1 MNISY
6 NENIKNIS
14 LEYTDSHFNLYRL
27 IINNNDPFVV
37 NYMNNNIENLY
48 NLLNENEYNIQV
60 DIDNIILIY
69 NKPLYLKYK
78 LMMVN
83 KSNNDEKLNLILK
96 KLSLFENEIQ
106 DLKDRSTELESQL
119 ENGVVLP
126 GYNGG
131 IIDINETVLML
142 NYYNNSLKNG
152 NTNSLKINNDNNY
165 LLYNPRE
172 GGLYIQKYK
181 MNNFNGRSLKPLK
194 YLKNLKILFYTN
206 NEFIYDTNIDSVKS
220 FYEVDSSEFNN
231 LSYLQ
236 SLEVIYLEKFNNIKD
251 LNFLASLNN
260 LKFIKIINC
269 PNLSNID
276 SIKELPLLK
285 ELVLNNCPKVINTIG
300 FGSQVT
306 ITKN

>member
-1 MNISY
+1 MNIIY
-6 NENIKNIS
+6 NENTKSIS

-27 IINNNDPFVV
+27 VINNNDPFIL
-37 NYMNNNIENLY
+37 NYMNNNVKDLY
-48 NLLNENEYNIQV
+48 NLLKENKHYIQV
-60 DIDNIILIY
+60 DTDSVILSY
-69 NKPLYLKYK
+69 NKPVCLKYK
-78 LMMVN
+78 LQMVN

-106 DLKDRSTELESQL
+106 DLKDRSTELETQL

-142 NYYNNSLKNG
+142 NYYNHPL
-152 NTNSLKINNDNNY
+152 LVDNNSEFKIT
-165 LLYNPRE
+165 E
-172 GGLYIQKYK
+172 GNKFNIDSNQRQYIQKYK

-194 YLKNLKILFYTN
+194 YLKNLRILFYTN
-206 NEFIYDTNIDSVKS
+206 NEFDYNTNIGSVKS
-220 FYEVDSSEFNN
+220 FYEVNSSEFNN

-236 SLEVIYLEKFNNIKD
+236 SLEVIYLENFNNIKD

-260 LKFIKIINC
+260 LKYIKIKNC
-269 PNLSNID
+269 LNLSSID

-285 ELVLNNCPKVINTIG
+285 ELVLTNCPKVINTIG

>member
-1 MNISY
+1 MSLKIELVSNEISFEVTDSHYNLYRFRLTQSDPFIMNYMSSDINSFYNFIKDMQANISY
-6 NENIKNIS
+6 TENSAIV
-14 LEYTDSHFNLYRL
+14 E
-27 IINNNDPFVV
+27 
-37 NYMNNNIENLY
+37 
-48 NLLNENEYNIQV
+48 
-60 DIDNIILIY
+60 Y
-69 NKPLYLKYK
+69 NKPISLKYK
-78 LMMVN
+78 LQMVN

-106 DLKDRSTELESQL
+106 DLKDRSSELETQL

-142 NYYNNSLKNG
+142 NYYNHPLLVDNKSEFKF
-152 NTNSLKINNDNNY
+152 TENNKFNIDNHQY
-165 LLYNPRE
+165 Y
-172 GGLYIQKYK
+172 YIQKYK

-194 YLKNLKILFYTN
+194 YLKNLRILFYTN
-206 NEFIYDTNIDSVKS
+206 NEFNYNTNIGIVKS

-236 SLEVIYLEKFNNIKD
+236 SLEVIYLENFNNIKD

-260 LKFIKIINC
+260 LKCIKIRDC
-269 PNLSNID
+269 PNLSSID
-276 SIKELPLLK
+276 SIKELPLLE
-285 ELVLNNCPKVINTIG
+285 ELVLTNCPKVINTIG

>member
-1 MNISY
+1 MSLKIELVSNEISFEVTDSHYNLYRFRLTQSDPFIMNYMSSDINSFYNFIKDMQANISY
-6 NENIKNIS
+6 TENSAIV
-14 LEYTDSHFNLYRL
+14 E
-27 IINNNDPFVV
+27 
-37 NYMNNNIENLY
+37 
-48 NLLNENEYNIQV
+48 
-60 DIDNIILIY
+60 Y
-69 NKPLYLKYK
+69 NKPISLKYK
-78 LMMVN
+78 LPMVN

-142 NYYNNSLKNG
+142 NYYNHPLLVDNNSEV
-152 NTNSLKINNDNNY
+152 KITNDNKFIKHHSHIHH
-165 LLYNPRE
+165 
-172 GGLYIQKYK
+172 IQKYK

-194 YLKNLKILFYTN
+194 YLKNLRILFYTN
-206 NEFIYDTNIDSVKS
+206 NEFDYNTNIGIVKS

-260 LKFIKIINC
+260 LKCIKIRDC
-269 PNLSNID
+269 PNLSSID

-285 ELVLNNCPKVINTIG
+285 ELVLTNCPKVINTIG